1 MTDTNAQLAKL
12 QKNGLQKFGLT
23 KKDVGLVERSDSRAK

>member
-12 QKNGLQKFGLT
+12 QKDILQKFGLT
-23 KKDVGLVERSDSRAK
+23 RKDFGLVEPPVSAAK